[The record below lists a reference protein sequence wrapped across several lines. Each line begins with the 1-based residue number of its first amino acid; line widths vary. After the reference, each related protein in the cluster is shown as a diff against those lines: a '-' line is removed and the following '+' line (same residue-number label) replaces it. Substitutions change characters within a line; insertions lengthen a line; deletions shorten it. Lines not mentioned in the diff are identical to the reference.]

1 MPEEQQ
7 RYSTFYILR
16 KEGRRRA
23 SALKGSGEEEVLTPG
38 PYFLVT
44 IHRWAWGTMHIHPLS
59 KKSLLGQDQIYGIQE
74 EGVQSQCAV
83 HAFVLLAILNQWLF

>member
-7 RYSTFYILR
+7 RDSTFYIFR

-23 SALKGSGEEEVLTPG
+23 FAPKGSGEEEVLTPG

-44 IHRWAWGTMHIHPLS
+44 IHRLARGTVHTHPLS
-59 KKSLLGQDQIYGIQE
+59 KNHCWDQTRYM
-74 EGVQSQCAV
+74 
-83 HAFVLLAILNQWLF
+83 AFKRKE